1 MSVIS
6 RTVKDN
12 KGYEIGHI
20 SHRKDGDYKK
30 VGKGEWEKVEEKG
43 EKKDVSDAT
52 DEKDF
57 ISEFSLTREEHDMD
71 ALKANAKT
79 IPELQP
85 LVRQREPFVKK
96 RVEAFTKLK
105 ENPSNPKARADFVD
119 TTNAINQIDT
129 DIDRVYKKATSD

>member
-6 RTVKDN
+6 RTVKEN

-30 VGKGEWEKVEEKG
+30 VGKGE
-43 EKKDVSDAT
+43 T
-52 DEKDF
+52 EKDF

-71 ALKANAKT
+71 ALKANAKR

-96 RVEAFTKLK
+96 RIEAFTKLK

-119 TTNAINQIDT
+119 ASNAINEIDA